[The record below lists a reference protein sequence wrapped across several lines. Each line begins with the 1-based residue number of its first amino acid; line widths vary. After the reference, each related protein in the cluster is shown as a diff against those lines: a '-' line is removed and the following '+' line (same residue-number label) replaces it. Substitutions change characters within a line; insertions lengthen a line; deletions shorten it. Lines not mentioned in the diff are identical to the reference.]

1 MLLNGRELLLVLVVL
16 FDDVSVVVV
25 KVALKVRNVGLEALL
40 RKIREDK
47 RRLPE
52 QQPLVLDDPL
62 AAVLEHLDASNER
75 FGWVNV
81 LAGGVARLRVRN
93 PYLPPQRVIRFIV
106 VDCAAFC
113 GV

>member
-1 MLLNGRELLLVLVVL
+1 MLLVLVVL

-25 KVALKVRNVGLEALL
+25 EVALKVCHVGLEALL
-40 RKIREDK
+40 RQIREDK

-52 QQPLVLDDPL
+52 QQPLVLDDPF

-81 LAGGVARLRVRN
+81 LAGGVARIRVRN
-93 PYLPPQRVIRFIV
+93 PYLPSQRVIRFV
-106 VDCAAFC
+106 VVVCAAFC